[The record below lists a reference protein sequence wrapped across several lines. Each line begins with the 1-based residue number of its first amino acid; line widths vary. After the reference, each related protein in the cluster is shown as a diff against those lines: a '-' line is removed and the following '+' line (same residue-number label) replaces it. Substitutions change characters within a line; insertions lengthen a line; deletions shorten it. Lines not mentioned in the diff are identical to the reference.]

1 LKKNKIKGLIPK
13 RGHDFHKGNCGEVFL
28 VATSPGMTGSGVL
41 AARGALRSGA
51 GLVKLAVPKSLQNF
65 VDIAAPEIITHGLTE
80 TFQGVISE
88 KAAKEILNLAKNADV
103 LAIGPGLS
111 SSIVTRSLTSW
122 KKTIIIDADGLNSI
136 SEHPS
141 ILMKFVKPVIIT
153 PHPGEL
159 ARLTRL
165 SVKEIQ
171 ENRVKVAQKAA
182 KTWGVIC
189 VLKGA
194 NTVVATPDKKVYI
207 NKNGNPGMA
216 TAGMG
221 DVLTGMIA
229 SFVAQ
234 GASPYDASILGVYLH
249 GLSGDL
255 AVKSEGV
262 HGLIASDVVSQIPKA
277 ILKCLKS

>member
-1 LKKNKIKGLIPK
+1 MKKNIIQKLIPK
-13 RGHDFHKGNCGEVFL
+13 RGKDFHKGNCGEVFL
-28 VATSPGMTGSGVL
+28 VATSSGMTGAGIL
-41 AARGALRSGA
+41 ASLAALRSGA

-65 VDIAAPEIITHGLTE
+65 VDIATPEVITYGLTE
-80 TFQGVISE
+80 TYQGIISE
-88 KAAKEILNLAKNADV
+88 KASKEILSLANKSDV

-122 KKTIIIDADGLNSI
+122 NKAILIDADGLNSI
-136 SEHPS
+136 SDNPS

-159 ARLTRL
+159 SRLIRI
-165 SVKEIQ
+165 SVKDIQ
-171 ENRVKVAQKAA
+171 ANRVKAAKKAA
-182 KTWGVIC
+182 KTLGVIC

-194 NTVVATPDKKVYI
+194 KTVVATPDDLVYI

-234 GASPYDASILGVYLH
+234 GASPYDASIQGVYLH

-255 AVKSEGV
+255 AVKSKGV
-262 HGLIASDVVSQIPKA
+262 HGLIASDVINQIPMA